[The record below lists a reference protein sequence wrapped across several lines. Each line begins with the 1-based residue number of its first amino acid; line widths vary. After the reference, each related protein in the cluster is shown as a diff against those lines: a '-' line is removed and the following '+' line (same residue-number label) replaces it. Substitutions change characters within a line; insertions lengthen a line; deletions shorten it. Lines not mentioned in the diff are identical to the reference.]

1 VWIPDAV
8 LAHVQEVAGEPDL
21 SGTRYRLVRLLGS
34 GGMGAVYA
42 AEDTQLGREVALK
55 VSLTAGAAGSAGVR
69 ERMEREARILGQLE
83 HPGIVPVHDIG
94 VLPDGRVFYVMKLV
108 RGEQLDGWAARRPEQ
123 GALLRLFQRI
133 CEAVAFAHARGV
145 VHRDLKPENVMVGPF
160 GEALVMD
167 WGIAKGPS
175 GEVAGG
181 PMPDAS
187 PAGGTA
193 SGTVLGTPGYMAP
206 EQARGEILAIDA
218 RSDVYA
224 LGAVLCFLLTGA
236 PEPLGKR
243 VSRVPEPLVSI
254 CAKAMSEATASR
266 YASAQE
272 LAEDVGRF
280 LDGEP
285 VGAHRETA
293 IERLT
298 RLASRH
304 RVVLSLLG
312 AYLLLRLLLIALA
325 R

>member
-1 VWIPDAV
+1 M
-8 LAHVQEVAGEPDL
+8 
-21 SGTRYRLVRLLGS
+21 R
-34 GGMGAVYA
+34 
-42 AEDTQLGREVALK
+42 
-55 VSLTAGAAGSAGVR
+55 
-69 ERMEREARILGQLE
+69 
-83 HPGIVPVHDIG
+83 
-94 VLPDGRVFYVMKLV
+94 
-108 RGEQLDGWAARRPEQ
+108 
-123 GALLRLFQRI
+123 
-133 CEAVAFAHARGV
+133 
-145 VHRDLKPENVMVGPF
+145 
-160 GEALVMD
+160 
-167 WGIAKGPS
+167 
-175 GEVAGG
+175 
-181 PMPDAS
+181 
-187 PAGGTA
+187 TA

-206 EQARGEILAIDA
+206 EQARGEVEAVGA

-236 PEPLGKR
+236 PPPRRGDGAPEPPRSLLGKR
-243 VSRVPEPLVSI
+243 GSPVPEPLVSI
-254 CAKAMSEATASR
+254 CAKAMSEAVASR